1 MAKPKLKLVSPTTV
15 NRTVVPV
22 RRPNKDLRTREHLT
36 QAEVDRLIEAAKSNR
51 WGHRDSTM
59 ILLA

>member
-1 MAKPKLKLVSPTTV
+1 MAKPKLKLVSPTAV